1 MKNNDSPTRRRH
13 EGRDDLAGEY
23 RYGDLGQ
30 VILLFIFL
38 AVWIT
43 DCFLFNYSIF
53 LSKYIPLY
61 IQIPLGGVILIASGY
76 LAKAGLKTVFDEVRE
91 EPSVVNK
98 GVFGVVRH
106 PIYLGSILFY
116 LALLVFGL
124 SISAAIVWIVIIAFY
139 HFIARHEE
147 RLLLEKFGDSYSDYM
162 KEVPMWLPRV
172 RKM

>member
-1 MKNNDSPTRRRH
+1 MKNSDSPTRRRH

-43 DCFLFNYSIF
+43 DCFLFSYSSF

-61 IQIPLGGVILIASGY
+61 VQIPLGGAILIASGY

-91 EPSVVNK
+91 EPSVIKK

-106 PIYLGSILFY
+106 PIYLASIMFY
-116 LALLVFGL
+116 LALLLFGF

-147 RLLLEKFGDSYSDYM
+147 KLLLEKFGDAYSEYM
-162 KEVPMWLPRV
+162 KQVPMWLPRIG
-172 RKM
+172 KM